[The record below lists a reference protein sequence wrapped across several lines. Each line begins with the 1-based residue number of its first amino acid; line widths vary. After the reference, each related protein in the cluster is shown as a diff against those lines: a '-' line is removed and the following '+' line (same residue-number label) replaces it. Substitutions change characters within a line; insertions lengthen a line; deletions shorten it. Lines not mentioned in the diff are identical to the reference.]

1 MWLFNSVAPA
11 AVNEDE
17 IGPYWTPLGLVLRLR
32 PDGKVEATDV
42 HDDVSGALTLF
53 HYQGITYRNAV
64 RGAQSHCC
72 T

>member
-42 HDDVSGALTLF
+42 HDDVSCLLYTSPS
-53 HYQGITYRNAV
+53 TRD
-64 RGAQSHCC
+64 
-72 T
+72 